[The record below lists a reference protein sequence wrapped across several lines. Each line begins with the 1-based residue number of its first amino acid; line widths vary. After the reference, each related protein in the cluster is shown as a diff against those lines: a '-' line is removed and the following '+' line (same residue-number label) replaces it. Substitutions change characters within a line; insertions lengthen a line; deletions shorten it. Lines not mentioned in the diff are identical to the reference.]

1 MIRVGIVGLG
11 FMGRMHYRCW
21 KAIPDATITAIC
33 EANPKVLAA
42 AGEPSKGNV
51 EGAADHIDLKDV
63 RVHSDLGELLAT
75 RSVDALSITLPT
87 FLHPDTTVKALE
99 AGVHVLCEKP
109 MALDVADCD
118 RMAAAARSA
127 ARVLQIGHCIRFWPE
142 YVVTRRLIQGGLLG
156 RTIAASFRRYT
167 AMPAWSPD
175 SWFADEKRSGGQPL
189 DLHIHDTDYIHHVF
203 GLPATVSSVA
213 DGPQTYISTHYH
225 YHDDDGPAVV
235 AESTWRMA
243 PAFGFEMSFVVVLER
258 ATILFNSSSSP
269 SFRVLPAEGPP
280 PTLDIPPGDGYSR
293 EIEHFA
299 RAVAGETVEP
309 IITPEQARHDPAGA
323 CREAIGPRGPERVVV
338 ESGEQLSRRQR
349 PTSPTEGQVSNP
361 VSRRETPS
369 ARQLVRQDG

>member
-1 MIRVGIVGLG
+1 MNPPRET
-11 FMGRMHYRCW
+11 W
-21 KAIPDATITAIC
+21 K
-33 EANPKVLAA
+33 
-42 AGEPSKGNV
+42 
-51 EGAADHIDLKDV
+51 GAADHIDLKDV
-63 RVHSDLGELLAT
+63 SVHSDLGELLAT

-87 FLHPDTTVKALE
+87 FLHPDATVKALE

-118 RMAAAARSA
+118 RMAAAASSA

-142 YVVTRRLIQGGLLG
+142 YVVTRQLIQGGLFG
-156 RTIAASFRRYT
+156 RTIAASFRRFT

-175 SWFADEKRSGGQPL
+175 SWFADEQRSGGQPL
-189 DLHIHDTDYIHHVF
+189 DLHIHDSDYIHHVF

-225 YHDDDGPAVV
+225 YADGPAVV

-258 ATILFNSSSSP
+258 ATILFDSSSTP
-269 SFRVLPAEGPP
+269 SFRVFRPKARRTPEIPA
-280 PTLDIPPGDGYSR
+280 GDGYSR

-309 IITPEQARHDPAGA
+309 IITPEQ
-323 CREAIGPRGPERVVV
+323 
-338 ESGEQLSRRQR
+338 SRDTIRLVLAEKQ
-349 PTSPTEGQVSNP
+349 
-361 VSRRETPS
+361 S
-369 ARQLVRQDG
+369 AREGRSVTV

>member
-1 MIRVGIVGLG
+1 MMEWYVGPALARGRVVPRAAAEYRQGPVSRTLRVVPSRKRYAMIRVGIVGLG

-42 AGEPSKGNV
+42 AGEPSQGNV
-51 EGAADHIDLKDV
+51 EGAADHIDLEDV
-63 RVHSDLGELLAT
+63 SVHSDLGELLAT

-142 YVVTRRLIQGGLLG
+142 YVVTRQLIQGGLFG

-175 SWFADEKRSGGQPL
+175 SWFADETRSGGQPL

-203 GLPATVSSVA
+203 GLPVTVSSVA

-225 YHDDDGPAVV
+225 YNDGPAVV

-243 PAFGFEMSFVVVLER
+243 PAFGFEMSFVVALER
-258 ATILFNSSSSP
+258 ATILFNSSNTP
-269 SFRVLPAEGPP
+269 SFRVLQTDGPRP
-280 PTLDIPPGDGYSR
+280 IPEIPPGDGYSR

-299 RAVAGETVEP
+299 RAVAGETIEP
-309 IITPEQARHDPAGA
+309 IITPEQARDTIRLVLA
-323 CREAIGPRGPERVVV
+323 EK
-338 ESGEQLSRRQR
+338 Q
-349 PTSPTEGQVSNP
+349 
-361 VSRRETPS
+361 S
-369 ARQLVRQDG
+369 AREGRSISL

>member
-1 MIRVGIVGLG
+1 M
-11 FMGRMHYRCW
+11 
-21 KAIPDATITAIC
+21 
-33 EANPKVLAA
+33 LAA

-63 RVHSDLGELLAT
+63 SVHSDLGELLAT

-118 RMAAAARSA
+118 RMVAAARGA
-127 ARVLQIGHCIRFWPE
+127 GRVLQIGHCIRFWPE
-142 YVVTRRLIQGGLLG
+142 YVVTRQLIQGGLFG

-189 DLHIHDTDYIHHVF
+189 DLHIHDTDYVHHVF
-203 GLPATVSSVA
+203 GLPASVTSVA
-213 DGPQTYISTHYH
+213 DGPADLHLDPVPLPERAGRGCREH
-225 YHDDDGPAVV
+225 LADGPRVRLRDELRGGSRAGDDPVQLEPV
-235 AESTWRMA
+235 PRLPHPSGRR
-243 PAFGFEMSFVVVLER
+243 PAADTR
-258 ATILFNSSSSP
+258 
-269 SFRVLPAEGPP
+269 
-280 PTLDIPPGDGYSR
+280 DPPGDGYSR

-309 IITPEQARHDPAGA
+309 IITPEQAR
-323 CREAIGPRGPERVVV
+323 
-338 ESGEQLSRRQR
+338 
-349 PTSPTEGQVSNP
+349 
-361 VSRRETPS
+361 ETIRLVLAEKQS
-369 ARQLVRQDG
+369 AREGRTRLPL